1 MLFTFSNVTAVWI
14 SRNFEDLII
23 NEHLP
28 CYSPCYSTWSFYQ
41 GTRIDIPTTL
51 VTIAGIVVV
60 FSTPL
65 MLDFASWNDRS
76 KKKNNNNT
84 EREEAHFFGQ
94 EMGTARGVPT

>member
-1 MLFTFSNVTAVWI
+1 MM
-14 SRNFEDLII
+14 
-23 NEHLP
+23 
-28 CYSPCYSTWSFYQ
+28 STCLTRSFYQ

-51 VTIAGIVVV
+51 VTIAGTVVV

-76 KKKNNNNT
+76 KKSNNNT
-84 EREEAHFFGQ
+84 GREGAHFFCQ